1 MWAFGPEYMHPRD
14 GAPMDFDSAG
24 MTLYT
29 AGLFTQIG
37 VVYVE
42 HNSLHRWNHALNLL
56 GLLLYLVVY
65 AVGSFVHIS
74 QFDIYL
80 LHGTLQ
86 RLATDIVFFPIGS
99 LTITAA
105 AVLPV
110 LALKVVKYQL
120 APAPYQVVQLYERRR
135 KNG

>member
-1 MWAFGPEYMHPRD
+1 MHPRD
-14 GAPMDFDSAG
+14 GYVIDLETTG
-24 MTLYT
+24 MACYT
-29 AGLFTQIG
+29 ISLFVMIAAC
-37 VVYVE
+37 YVE

-74 QFDIYL
+74 GFDIYL